1 MRRRTIEY
9 LLLGLL
15 AIGLLGAG
23 FAVAGGAGDDGKT
36 KIATIRPTGI
46 GLPRVGMHGTVGAG
60 DIAAPLVQYHD
71 SGHYESDLETVG
83 GKAEAYLDRRV
94 PKIRSKAKQ
103 RCRAQG
109 IDPCPKPKLA
119 LVLDIDETSLS
130 NWPAYRANGWV
141 DFKAPETTPAP

>member
-23 FAVAGGAGDDGKT
+23 FAIAGGAGDGGKT

-83 GKAEAYLDRRV
+83 GKAEAYLDRRDLPRPV
-94 PKIRSKAKQ
+94 IPWAESHGSPFPMPAG
-103 RCRAQG
+103 C
-109 IDPCPKPKLA
+109 
-119 LVLDIDETSLS
+119 ETDL
-130 NWPAYRANGWV
+130 G
-141 DFKAPETTPAP
+141 